1 MLSPSARAVGIA
13 GVAIVTSV
21 AAASALDAA
30 RVSDAQK
37 AVNEL
42 AARAKD
48 SHQTGAPPRLSDP
61 QVAALFDR
69 VFDTKAVET
78 ARVPFSEVQRL
89 MDWFSAANQIGTI
102 YILAGTNLT
111 DTSKAGDDPQALQR
125 IESNISTFA
134 PEMGRYYDF
143 MVTMS
148 GVISDTFGPW
158 LASLKKEQRERPNV
172 KSGADQVR
180 SGLVGV
186 VSGALSS
193 LVNEDVDDAFR
204 RDRMVKLNAVAPK
217 LAAFLEAEQLT
228 ALQGAAAEV
237 AGAVSD
243 PGVQAS
249 VKAFGDKLKKP

>member
-1 MLSPSARAVGIA
+1 MPFSLARAVGIA
-13 GVAIVTSV
+13 AVAIVTTV
-21 AAASALDAA
+21 VAASALDAG

-37 AVNEL
+37 AVAEL
-42 AARAKD
+42 TARAKD

-61 QVAALFDR
+61 AVAKLFDR

-78 ARVPFSEVQRL
+78 TPVPFSEVSRL
-89 MDWFSAANQIGTI
+89 MDWFSAGNQVGTI

-111 DTSKAGDDPQALQR
+111 DTTKAGEDRQALER
-125 IESNISTFA
+125 VERNISAFA

-148 GVISDTFGPW
+148 GVISDAFGPW

-172 KSGADQVR
+172 KSGAEQVR
-180 SGLVGV
+180 SGLLGV
-186 VSGALSS
+186 VSGSLSS
-193 LVNEDVDDAFR
+193 LANEDVDDVFR
-204 RDRMVKLNAVAPK
+204 RERMVKLNMVAPK
-217 LAAFLEAEQLT
+217 LAAFLEAEQLAT
-228 ALQGAAAEV
+228 LRGAAEEV